1 MIDTPHADAAPW
13 WRVGMVW
20 LVVGGPAVVVIA
32 ATLTAVVAFH
42 DADVVVS
49 VPVTHAAQ
57 SAADD
62 AEVPAVQA
70 RNRGAVPARKP

>member
-1 MIDTPHADAAPW
+1 MVNTPPGDTPPW

-20 LVVGGPAVVVIA
+20 LVLGGPAAVVIA
-32 ATLTAVVAFH
+32 ASLTAVVAFRG
-42 DADVVVS
+42 ADVVVS
-49 VPVTHAAQ
+49 APVSHRAQ